1 MLDIGKLLVYSALTM
16 TNTLI
21 TDLIAK
27 ASENLGKEA
36 GRNSLGVMLY
46 VDAGS
51 AKVETEHGLIECFV
65 STTDQHR
72 ERKRHIKTTFKLSGK
87 VVSRSSLEKILSGKM
102 QFVEACFKCGWLAT
116 TGPHTTCSRETVRLY
131 YEK

>member
-1 MLDIGKLLVYSALTM
+1 M

-21 TDLIAK
+21 TNLINEASAK
-27 ASENLGKEA
+27 LGAEA

-51 AKVETEHGLIECFV
+51 AKIETEHGLIECFV
-65 STTDQHR
+65 STTDKHR
-72 ERKRHIKTTFKLSGK
+72 ERQRHTKATFKLSGK
-87 VVSRSSLEKILSGKM
+87 VISKASLEKVLSGKL
-102 QFVEACFKCGWLAT
+102 QFTEACFKCGWLAT
-116 TGPHTTCSRETVRLY
+116 TGPHTTCSREPVRLY